1 MENGIARAHWAGKVP
16 TSPDETSPAAPDL
29 TVPSDEKSEQTVHD
43 KNLSADHTTV
53 DIPKTAGSVY
63 PAAAGAAAML
73 AFSAVVF
80 LRRKNTRLN
89 KGFKRN

>member
-1 MENGIARAHWAGKVP
+1 MENGIACAHWAGKVP

-53 DIPKTAGSVY
+53 DIPKTAGSLH
-63 PAAAGAAAML
+63 PAA
-73 AFSAVVF
+73 VF

-89 KGFKRN
+89 KVFKRN